1 MASYIALW
9 ITALNF
15 ADPVRLDGRV
25 VDRTAIFLAGRRL
38 DSPLTTANTRATM
51 TNDALPLTIRLM
63 DATDLRR
70 GFLAAL
76 GALKPAELT
85 DEQAI
90 EVFQLRMRWRVRTYV
105 ALLDDRV
112 AGTASLL
119 IEPKFIHNGGIVGHI
134 EDVAV
139 HVAYQHHGVGAA
151 LVQHLLDVCREY
163 GCYKVILDCE
173 DDVAPFYER
182 LGFHRWEEAMRI
194 DL

>member
-1 MASYIALW
+1 MSQE
-9 ITALNF
+9 
-15 ADPVRLDGRV
+15 P
-25 VDRTAIFLAGRRL
+25 
-38 DSPLTTANTRATM
+38 
-51 TNDALPLTIRLM
+51 LPLTIRLM

-70 GFLAAL
+70 GFLTTL

-85 DEQAI
+85 DEQAL
-90 EVFQLRMRWRVRTYV
+90 EVFRRRMRARVQTYV

-119 IEPKFIHNGGIVGHI
+119 MEPKFIHNGGIVGHI

-151 LVQHLLDVCREY
+151 LVQHLLDVCKQS

-173 DDVAPFYER
+173 EHVVPFYEK
-182 LGFHRWEEAMRI
+182 LGFHRWELAMRI

>member
-1 MASYIALW
+1 MR
-9 ITALNF
+9 N
-15 ADPVRLDGRV
+15 DP
-25 VDRTAIFLAGRRL
+25 
-38 DSPLTTANTRATM
+38 PQ
-51 TNDALPLTIRLM
+51 LTIRLM

-70 GFLAAL
+70 GFLTAL

-85 DEQAI
+85 DEQALEI
-90 EVFQLRMRWRVRTYV
+90 FARRMRSRVRTYV
-105 ALLDDRV
+105 AILDERV

-119 IEPKFIHNGGIVGHI
+119 IEPKFIHNGGTVGHI

-151 LVQHLLDVCREY
+151 LVRHLLDVCREF

-173 DDVAPFYER
+173 PEVMPFYEQ
-182 LGFHRWEEAMRI
+182 LGFRRWEVAMRV

>member
-1 MASYIALW
+1 MIGG
-9 ITALNF
+9 
-15 ADPVRLDGRV
+15 V
-25 VDRTAIFLAGRRL
+25 AIFVLSIDLTRRGRQRTL
-38 DSPLTTANTRATM
+38 VATM
-51 TNDALPLTIRLM
+51 TNDPLPLTIRLM

-151 LVQHLLDVCREY
+151 LVQHLLDVCRGY

-173 DDVAPFYER
+173 EDVVPFYER
-182 LGFHRWEEAMRI
+182 LGFHRWELAMRI

>member
-1 MASYIALW
+1 MSQSDTL
-9 ITALNF
+9 
-15 ADPVRLDGRV
+15 
-25 VDRTAIFLAGRRL
+25 
-38 DSPLTTANTRATM
+38 
-51 TNDALPLTIRLM
+51 LTIRLM

-76 GALKPAELT
+76 SALKPAELT
-85 DEQAI
+85 DEQAVEI
-90 EVFQLRMRWRVRTYV
+90 FRQRMRSRVRTYV
-105 ALLDDRV
+105 AVIDDRI

-119 IEPKFIHNGGIVGHI
+119 LEPKFIHQGGVVGHI

-151 LVQHLLDVCREY
+151 LVQYLLDVCRNA

-173 DDVAPFYER
+173 EDVAAFYEK
-182 LGFHRWEEAMRI
+182 LGFRRWELAMRI

>member
-1 MASYIALW
+1 M
-9 ITALNF
+9 
-15 ADPVRLDGRV
+15 
-25 VDRTAIFLAGRRL
+25 
-38 DSPLTTANTRATM
+38 TTEV
-51 TNDALPLTIRLM
+51 PLTIKLM

-70 GFLAAL
+70 GFLNAL

-90 EVFQLRMRWRVRTYV
+90 EVFRRRMKARIRTYV
-105 ALLDDRV
+105 ALIDDRV

-119 IEPKFIHNGGIVGHI
+119 IEPKYIHAGGTVGHI

-139 HVAYQHHGVGAA
+139 HVAYQHHGVGAK
-151 LVQHLLDVCREY
+151 LVQHILEECRQA

-173 DDVAPFYER
+173 ENVIPFYEK
-182 LGFHRWEEAMRI
+182 LGFHRWEHAMRF